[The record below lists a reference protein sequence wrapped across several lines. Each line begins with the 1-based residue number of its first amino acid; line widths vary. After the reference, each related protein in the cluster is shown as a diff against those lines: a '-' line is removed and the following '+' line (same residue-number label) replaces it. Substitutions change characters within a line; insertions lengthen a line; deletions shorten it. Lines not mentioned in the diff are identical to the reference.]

1 MSQDRITFDPGQC
14 GGRTCI
20 RHYRLRVK
28 DVLDLLAGR
37 VPEVEILEDYLFL
50 EPQNVLAC
58 LAYAAAQTDYPVLV
72 AA

>member
-1 MSQDRITFDPGQC
+1 MTRSSA
-14 GGRTCI
+14 GGPCI
-20 RHYRLRVK
+20 RHDRLQ
-28 DVLDLLAGR
+28 DGLDLLAAR

-50 EPQNVLAC
+50 EPQNILAC